1 MKNKQRN
8 EKIMKNFNEH
18 KALLLELID
27 ARFVNENPSIN
38 KGSFEFELDLNYNGW
53 LGNVQGSIWSD
64 GEFEMT
70 DISFY
75 SLNESGDDLHI
86 ESDNIPMG
94 HRKFWDTL
102 ENKMKDNIKAVYEI
116 NEQEDSINRDK
127 DEWL

>member
-1 MKNKQRN
+1 
-8 EKIMKNFNEH
+8 MKNFNEH